1 MMNEITI
8 INPRTHNGIRYRIIE
23 VVDIIANSQYDS
35 HVLNYD
41 ELKFIKLQREVD
53 LILFK
58 FWVDIKV
65 YKITEQCSIIQQLCK
80 ANALLNQIA
89 E

>member
-1 MMNEITI
+1 MNEIII
-8 INPRTHNGIRYRIIE
+8 INPRTHDGVKYRIVE
-23 VVDIIANSQYDS
+23 VVDIVANTEYDS
-35 HVLNYD
+35 HILNYD
-41 ELKFIKLQREVD
+41 ELKFIKLQREVN

-65 YKITEQCSIIQQLCK
+65 YKITEQCTIIQQLCK
-80 ANALLNQIA
+80 ANALLNKIA